1 MSRKTLKRMLAGVLV
16 VCAVGAMI
24 LRAARATPPHGVINT
39 LIAGPATFGEI
50 HAQTLDPDYTAL
62 VKTRGLSDGYVR
74 YLTIAPGG
82 DTGWHTHPGIS
93 FALIQS
99 GTLTLY
105 HSDFTSEVHPA
116 GTGFVESPGD
126 VHNAVN
132 EGATDLELAVLFL
145 VPKGAP
151 PRIDEPAP

>member
-1 MSRKTLKRMLAGVLV
+1 MSQKTLKRMFAGVVV

-24 LRAARATPPHGVINT
+24 LGVARATPPQGVINT

-74 YLTIAPGG
+74 SLKIAPGG
-82 DTGWHTHPGIS
+82 DTGWHTHPGIV
-93 FALIQS
+93 FVLVQS

-116 GTGFVESPGD
+116 GTGFVVSAGD
-126 VHNAVN
+126 VFNAVN
-132 EGATDLELAVLFL
+132 EGATDLELAVLLL